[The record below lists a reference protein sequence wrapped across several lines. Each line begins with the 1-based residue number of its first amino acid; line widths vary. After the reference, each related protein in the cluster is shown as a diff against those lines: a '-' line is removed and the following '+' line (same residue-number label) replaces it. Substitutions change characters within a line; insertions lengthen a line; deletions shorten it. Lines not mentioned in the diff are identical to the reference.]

1 MTCIQKHFQ
10 WWTVALLVMM
20 RRFSFMI
27 HEGHILGGRICKILP
42 GVGGFLVQIGPYL
55 FERVNFTENQ

>member
-1 MTCIQKHFQ
+1 
-10 WWTVALLVMM
+10 
-20 RRFSFMI
+20 MI